1 MPKIHSL
8 KPERKTLH
16 GPFDRS
22 LPPVLSIDSGDTVY
36 VQTLDAG
43 WSVGPK
49 KDPGGRRVKFP
60 EFDRERDAGHSL
72 VGPIKIDGAKPG
84 DTLEIKINEI
94 VPGPYGW
101 TCGGGFPSYQNKKMG
116 IADPPEKELDFLIDR
131 EKMTASSQFGD
142 FSYEIPIRPFM
153 GLMGMPPEEPG
164 QHSTTPPRYCG
175 GNIDCKE
182 LVAGS
187 TLYLPIPVE
196 GGLFSVGDG
205 HAVQGDGEVAGPAL
219 ECPMEHVSL
228 TLTVC
233 KDMKLSMPRAKTPA
247 GWITFGFHEDLNEAM
262 WTALDEMVSFMTE
275 LYSIPRKEAY
285 ALASLTVDLHI
296 SQIVNTVKGVH
307 AILPYGAIR

>member
-1 MPKIHSL
+1 MPQIHTL
-8 KPERKTLH
+8 KPERSTLH

-22 LPPVLSIDSGDTVY
+22 LPPVLTVESGDIVHAS
-36 VQTLDAG
+36 TLDAG

-49 KDPGGRRVKFP
+49 KEPGGPRVKFP
-60 EFDRERDAGHSL
+60 EFDAEKDRGHSL
-72 VGPIKIDGAKPG
+72 LGPVEVRGAEPG
-84 DTLEIKINEI
+84 DTLEIKLNEI

-101 TCGGGFPSYQNKKMG
+101 TSGGGFPSYQNEKMG
-116 IADPPEKELDFLIDR
+116 IADPPQKELDFKIDC

-142 FSYEIPIRPFM
+142 FRYEIPIRPFL
-153 GLMGMPPEEPG
+153 GLIGMPPNEPG
-164 QHSTTPPRYCG
+164 KHSTTPPRYCG

-187 TLYLPIPVE
+187 TLYLPVAVE
-196 GGLFSVGDG
+196 GALLSFGDG

-219 ECPMEHVSL
+219 ECPMAHVSM
-228 TLTVC
+228 TLTVR

-247 GWITFGFHEDLNEAM
+247 GWVTFGFNEDLNEAM
-262 WTALDEMVSFMTE
+262 WTALGQMVDFMTE
-275 LYSIPRKEAY
+275 LYEIPRKEAY

-307 AILPYGAIR
+307 AILPYGAIC